1 LNTGLEVLSFHSTG
15 VGGRILE
22 KMIEQGFINA
32 VMDLTLHEMT
42 PEYFNGLGYG
52 GGANNR
58 LCAGARKGIPM
69 VVCPGGIDFICLR
82 PGELFEDEEQRGYGW
97 HNADL
102 THTKLYE
109 HEILEI
115 TETIAR
121 RLNISNGKVTVL
133 LPMGGLRTLS
143 RPGELYHKPET
154 IKKMKDVLKRNLKPG
169 ISLKCFDL
177 NFMDREFGEIAAE
190 EMLSLLRD

>member
-1 LNTGLEVLSFHSTG
+1 
-15 VGGRILE
+15 
-22 KMIEQGFINA
+22 
-32 VMDLTLHEMT
+32 MDLTLHEMS
-42 PEYFNGLGYG
+42 PEYFKGLGYC

-97 HNADL
+97 HNAGL
-102 THTKLYE
+102 THTRLYE

-115 TETIAR
+115 TGTIAQ
-121 RLNISNGKVTVL
+121 RLNVSTGKVTVL

-143 RPGELYHKPET
+143 RPGELFHKPET
-154 IKKMKDVLKRNLKPG
+154 IKKMKDVLERNLKPE

-177 NFMDREFGEIAAE
+177 NFMDEEFGEIAAG
-190 EMLSLLRD
+190 EMVSLLHDRG

>member
-1 LNTGLEVLSFHSTG
+1 
-15 VGGRILE
+15 
-22 KMIEQGFINA
+22 
-32 VMDLTLHEMT
+32 MT

-82 PGELFEDEEQRGYGW
+82 PGEFFEDEEQRGHGW
-97 HNADL
+97 HNAAL
-102 THTKLYE
+102 THTRLYE

-115 TETIAR
+115 TKTIAQ
-121 RLNISNGKVTVL
+121 RLNVSQGKVTVL
-133 LPMGGLRTLS
+133 LPLRGLRTLS
-143 RPGELYHKPET
+143 RPGELFHKPET
-154 IKKMKDVLKRNLKPG
+154 IKKMKDVLEQNLKPE
-169 ISLKCFDL
+169 INLKCFDL
-177 NFMDREFGEIAAE
+177 DFMDKEFGGIAAG